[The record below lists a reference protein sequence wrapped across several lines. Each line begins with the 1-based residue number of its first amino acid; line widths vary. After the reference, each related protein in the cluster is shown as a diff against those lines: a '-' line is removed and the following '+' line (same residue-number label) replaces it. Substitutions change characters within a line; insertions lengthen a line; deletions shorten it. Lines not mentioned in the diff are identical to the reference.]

1 MTAKTPIAEDCP
13 THDIPDDNPFYGTI
27 VDMASDDVSWLKIY
41 WELEEALDAVD
52 PKANEELTKKYHDP
66 DTSNT
71 QGTGVDNAE

>member
-1 MTAKTPIAEDCP
+1 MTGRTPIAEDCP

-52 PKANEELTKKYHDP
+52 PKAT
-66 DTSNT
+66 DTVREVMNDY
-71 QGTGVDNAE
+71 GYEVGE